1 MEFIYKLAKK
11 NNVPAVITFDQPLY
25 WKASEIQNNS
35 NTNSH
40 LRCIVILLVSFN
52 TLTNLLEAMGTLMK
66 GSGLGEILEVT
77 YTENALT
84 HILSGK
90 AVQRA
95 LRGHHLLDSCL
106 NEIILENLINSS
118 SEFCSLIEKIEP
130 VYCSV
135 VSGEQPM
142 YILLSME
149 EIKLAEETI
158 CK

>member
-1 MEFIYKLAKK
+1 
-11 NNVPAVITFDQPLY
+11 
-25 WKASEIQNNS
+25 
-35 NTNSH
+35 
-40 LRCIVILLVSFN
+40 
-52 TLTNLLEAMGTLMK
+52 MK
-66 GSGLGEILEVT
+66 GPRLDEILELI

-84 HILSGK
+84 QILSGK

-142 YILLSME
+142 DILLSME
-149 EIKLAEETI
+149 EIRLAEETLSVSNI
-158 CK
+158 IASSSKTSQL